1 MLFTA
6 ENTWIGGY
14 FELALEV
21 SEQRNDDK
29 LFTAFEALWRYPFV
43 EGVYMDRDIEPSD
56 QPLLPVLRE
65 YIAGYGT
72 PLYGIAHIGNASLA
86 CRSSF
91 VRHDDGSDWLDFLIP
106 VGALAPLFPLGGF
119 PFGTGEPQLE
129 ASLTTIDEWL
139 IQMGQAIYSAS
150 PYALGLVG
158 FDVSGNANA
167 RGVQAKGI
175 PVERYM
181 TYLWPR
187 DGILDVV
194 RRNITV

>member
-72 PLYGIAHIGNASLA
+72 APLYGIAHIGNASLA

-91 VRHDDGSDWLDFLIP
+91 VGHDDGSDWLDFLNSRRRISSAISP
-106 VGALAPLFPLGGF
+106 GGISIWNGRAP
-119 PFGTGEPQLE
+119 T
-129 ASLTTIDEWL
+129 
-139 IQMGQAIYSAS
+139 
-150 PYALGLVG
+150 
-158 FDVSGNANA
+158 
-167 RGVQAKGI
+167 
-175 PVERYM
+175 
-181 TYLWPR
+181 
-187 DGILDVV
+187 
-194 RRNITV
+194 